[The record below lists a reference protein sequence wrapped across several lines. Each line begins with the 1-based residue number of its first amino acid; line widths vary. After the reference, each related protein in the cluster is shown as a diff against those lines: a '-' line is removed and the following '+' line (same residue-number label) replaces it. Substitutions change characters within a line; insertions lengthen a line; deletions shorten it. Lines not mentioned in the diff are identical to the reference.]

1 MSEGWHD
8 PNRVAGESV
17 LAHRSL
23 PGFGRVSRLRIRSAA
38 VDTTVAVAWSRE
50 MQ

>member
-8 PNRVAGESV
+8 PNRVVGESV
-17 LAHRSL
+17 IAHRSL
-23 PGFGRVSRLRIRSAA
+23 PGFGRVPWLRIQA
-38 VDTTVAVAWSRE
+38 VVALSRE